1 MQFTQVIEK
10 AVWVPNVE
18 CVVKFQR
25 GADGLVH
32 KNHSMCRGSNM
43 GGSKRYMEE
52 QDALR
57 SQVIQIGLES
67 DVLHYCEDD
76 DEAYHDTG
84 ATEEAVELGLQ
95 KFKAGELEG
104 FDNAQDV
111 RKFIEDTINELP
123 YECTRCEQRAGS

>member
-1 MQFTQVIEK
+1 MLNVSLNSNEAPTVSFTKITACAE
-10 AVWVPNVE
+10 
-18 CVVKFQR
+18 VV
-25 GADGLVH
+25 
-32 KNHSMCRGSNM
+32 NM
-43 GGSKRYMEE
+43 GGSKRYMED